1 MKRKHFFR
9 TASLC
14 CGAGVL
20 MAAMLLTGCQ
30 GDGGTGSQTTSQQN
44 SQSASQQS
52 VVQTPDNSTLVSEE
66 SKSLTST
73 AAETPFKTGTWRGF
87 SQADSKEQ
95 YYFFSDDG
103 GQVFGVEAHAG
114 LPFAYDY
121 ENGRAVFHMGSAD
134 DNSPCTVEVA
144 GDGSA
149 MTLKWDNG
157 TTETLTYVSSKGVD
171 DYIYM
176 FNDDIEKLAIAYYK
190 QQSGSKSENLTAGVQ
205 GNGDGTVTVQVYE
218 NQGDH
223 NSTAAWYTVDR
234 ETGKGTDKNS
244 GKAVDLISAASKI
257 AS

>member
-1 MKRKHFFR
+1 
-9 TASLC
+9 
-14 CGAGVL
+14 

-30 GDGGTGSQTTSQQN
+30 GDTGSQTTSQQT

-52 VVQTPDNSTLVSEE
+52 AAQTPGNSSEE
-66 SKSLTST
+66 SKSLNPTATS
-73 AAETPFKTGTWRGF
+73 PFQTGTWYGF
-87 SQADSKEQ
+87 SQADNKEQ
-95 YYFFSDDG
+95 YYFFTDDG
-103 GQVFGVEAHAG
+103 GQVFGVESHTG
-114 LPFAYDY
+114 LPFSYDY

-134 DNSPCTVEVA
+134 DNTPCTVEVA
-144 GDGSA
+144 GNGSA

-190 QQSGSKSENLTAGVQ
+190 QDSGSQSQNLTAGVQ
-205 GNGDGTVTVQVYE
+205 GKGDGTVDIQVYE

-234 ETGKGTDKNS
+234 ATGKGTDKNS
-244 GKAVDLISAASKI
+244 GKAVDLTSAASKI
-257 AS
+257 GS